1 MTEFIIITGAREH
14 NLKNVSVRLPRGKM
28 TVVTGPSG
36 SGKSSL
42 VFDTLYAEGQ
52 RRYVESLSG
61 HARRL
66 LTRLPRPDVD
76 VIDGLCPALAV
87 RERGPSRNPRS
98 TVGTQTD
105 IYDYLRVLFS
115 TLGQVH
121 CPVCGERLQAY
132 PVAKVVQEVGSW
144 PAGQR
149 FSVLAPLLRA
159 GEPVPKKLLEELRG
173 QGFVRLRID
182 DAAVDLADVRKL
194 PDGASIELVI
204 DRLSVREG
212 IGTRLAE
219 AVELAYRL
227 SPGLVV
233 LRTEDGGRRPFSEA
247 FLCFEGH
254 ASVPHVTPQLFSF
267 NAPAG
272 ACTSCEGLGTRRQF
286 VPERVVPDPG
296 KSLRRGAISAWG
308 KPGLAFYRNNL
319 DKLRSSS
326 VDLDSA
332 WEKLSEADRS
342 LVLDGGDGF
351 EGVLPGLRRRAHEY
365 ERRKLAEGGDEER
378 VIEYLEE
385 ELGAFMRLQ
394 TCPDCRGTRLN
405 PSARAVR
412 LGEESIDRVVAKDVE
427 ATLAWLE
434 SLQVP
439 DRSRDPVRPVLD
451 TIRDRLRFLDGVGLG
466 YLTLGRESASLS
478 AGEAQ
483 RVHLATQLGARL
495 SGVLYVLD
503 EPTAG
508 LHPAD
513 TARLLQTLQTLRD
526 SGNTLT
532 VVEHEPQM
540 MLAADHW
547 VELGPGAGEAGGQ
560 VVASGSVA
568 ELMSDPASLT
578 GQYLSGARVVPVPET
593 RRCSTAA
600 PLRLEVSELHNLRD
614 VSVEFPVAALCCV
627 TGVSGSGKSSLV
639 VQCLWPAFRARLG
652 LVAEVPP
659 GVRLQGGTGLAHVQ
673 FVDATPIGRT
683 ARSNPATYLGLL
695 GPVRELFATLPE
707 ARARG
712 YRSGRFSFNVKG
724 GRCETCKGEGV
735 QRVSMQLLPD
745 AEIECEVCAGQR
757 YNEETL
763 QIRYRGLSIAQVLSL
778 RVDEAYAMFE
788 AVPAVR
794 AKLEALRRVGLGYLE
809 LGRRSTTLSGGE
821 AQRIKL
827 ARDLA
832 QPARKPS
839 LYIFDEPTR
848 GLHFVDVEQLVGV
861 LHQLVDEGHTVI
873 AVEHQLDVIRNAD
886 FVVDLGPGSGPAG
899 GRVVAAG
906 TPEELGR
913 TDASVTGRYLRAR

>member
-1 MTEFIIITGAREH
+1 MTEFITITGAREH
-14 NLKNVSVRLPRGKM
+14 NLKNISVSLPRGKM

-87 RERGPSRNPRS
+87 RERSPSRNPRS

-121 CPVCGERLQAY
+121 CPVCGEPLQAY
-132 PVAKVVQEVGSW
+132 PVAKVVQELSRW
-144 PAGQR
+144 PSGQR
-149 FSVLAPLLRA
+149 FSVLAPLVRA
-159 GEPVPKKLLEELRG
+159 GEAAPKKLLEELRG

-182 DAAVDLADVRKL
+182 DAATDLADVRKL
-194 PDGASIELVI
+194 PDGAAIELVI
-204 DRLSVREG
+204 DRLSVRDG

-227 SPGLVV
+227 SPGIAI
-233 LRTEDGGRRPFSEA
+233 LRTEDGERSSFSEA

-254 ASVPHVTPQLFSF
+254 ASVPNVTPQLFSF
-267 NAPAG
+267 NAPVG
-272 ACTSCEGLGTRRQF
+272 ACPGCEGLGTRRQF
-286 VPERVVPDPG
+286 VPEHIVPDPG
-296 KSLRRGAISAWG
+296 RSLRRGAISAWG

-319 DKLRSSS
+319 EKLRSSG
-326 VDLDSA
+326 VDLDA
-332 WEKLSEADRS
+332 PWEKLSEADRR
-342 LVLDGGDGF
+342 LVLDGGGGY
-351 EGVLPGLRRRAHEY
+351 EGVLPGLQRRAHEY

-378 VIEYLEE
+378 VLEYLEE
-385 ELGAFMRLQ
+385 ELGAFMRVQ
-394 TCPDCRGTRLN
+394 TCPDCQGTRLN

-412 LGEESIDRVVAKDVE
+412 LGKESIDRVVAKGVDDV
-427 ATLAWLE
+427 LSWLE
-434 SLQVP
+434 GLQVP
-439 DRSRDPVRPVLD
+439 ERSRDAVRPVLD

-466 YLTLGRESASLS
+466 YLSLGRESASLS

-513 TARLLQTLQTLRD
+513 TARLLKTLQALRD

-532 VVEHEPQM
+532 VVEHEPQT

-560 VVASGSVA
+560 LVASGSVA

-578 GQYLSGARVVPVPET
+578 GQYLSGVRAVPVPET
-593 RRCSTAA
+593 RRRSTAT
-600 PLRLEVSELHNLRD
+600 PVRLEVSELNNLRD
-614 VSVEFPVAALCCV
+614 LSVEFPVAALCCV

-639 VQCLWPAFRARLG
+639 VQCLWPAFRAKLG

-659 GVRLQGGTGLAHVQ
+659 GVRLQGGAELGHVQ
-673 FVDATPIGRT
+673 FVDSTPIGRT

-695 GPVRELFATLPE
+695 GPVRELFASLPE

-745 AEIECEVCAGQR
+745 AEIECEVCGGQR

-763 QIRYRGLSIAQVLSL
+763 QVRYRGLNIAELLSL
-778 RVDEAYAMFE
+778 RVDDAYALFE

-794 AKLEALRRVGLGYLE
+794 TKLEALRRVGLGYLE

-832 QPARKPS
+832 QPARKPT

-861 LHQLVDEGHTVI
+861 FHQLVDEGHTVI

-886 FVVDLGPGSGPAG
+886 FLVDLGPGSGPEG

-906 TPEELGR
+906 TPEELAR